1 MNNTGFT
8 EPQSKTIFIIDD
20 DDTTLEFLEYYLS
33 KQGFKVFTAT
43 DGQQALQK
51 ISQNVPDMVIVD
63 AMLPKKSGY
72 EIVKILQQNYKT
84 LPVIVISGYVKD
96 INMQMMFK
104 MEPNVKEF
112 LTKPIQPD
120 YLLSK
125 IHTLLGTKP
134 KEATI
139 AEQKLE
145 EYKKKFQE

>member
-1 MNNTGFT
+1 MT
-8 EPQSKTIFIIDD
+8 EAEFAKPEEKKILIIDD
-20 DDTTLEFLEYYLS
+20 DDTILSFLEYYLS
-33 KQGFKVFTAT
+33 RQGFKVFTAL
-43 DGQQALQK
+43 DGQQALTM
-51 ISQNVPDMVIVD
+51 ITQNLPDLVIVD

-72 EIVKILQQNYKT
+72 EVVKILQQNYKT
-84 LPVIVISGYVKD
+84 LPVIVISGFVKD
-96 INMQMMFK
+96 VNMQMMFK

-125 IHTLLGTKP
+125 IHSLLGTKP

-145 EYKKKFQE
+145 EYKKRFQE